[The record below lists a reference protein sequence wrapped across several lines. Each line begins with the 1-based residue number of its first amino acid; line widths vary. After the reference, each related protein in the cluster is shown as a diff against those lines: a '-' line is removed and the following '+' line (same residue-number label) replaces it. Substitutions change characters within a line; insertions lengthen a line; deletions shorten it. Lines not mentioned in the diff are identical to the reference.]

1 MNIRSHQK
9 AAAAILTALV
19 ASASTGCAQVE
30 AVEIEHYQPSKITP
44 AKDGG
49 HPVVT
54 LTELG
59 AQRIGLRTEPVATRS
74 GGTSIPYA
82 SILYDADQGQ
92 PYVYVNT
99 GGLDFE
105 RADVTIETIKADTVN
120 LSAGPPVGTRVVTV
134 GLPQIHGAELEYGA
148 Y

>member
-1 MNIRSHQK
+1 MRIRIEQK
-9 AAAAILTALV
+9 AAAALLTALV
-19 ASASTGCAQVE
+19 AWASTGCAQVDAAE
-30 AVEIEHYQPSKITP
+30 AEHYQPSKITP

-59 AQRIGLRTEPVATRS
+59 AQRIGLRTEPVTTRP

-92 PYVYVNT
+92 PYVFVNT
-99 GGLDFE
+99 SGLDFE
-105 RADVTIETIKADTVN
+105 RADVTIEDIKADTVN

-134 GLPQIHGAELEYGA
+134 GLPQIHGAELEFGA